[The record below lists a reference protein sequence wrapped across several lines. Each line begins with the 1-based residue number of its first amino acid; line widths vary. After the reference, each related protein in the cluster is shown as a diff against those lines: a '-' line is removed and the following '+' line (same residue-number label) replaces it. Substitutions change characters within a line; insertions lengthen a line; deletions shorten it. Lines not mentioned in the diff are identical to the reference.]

1 MPNSNGVIVAEPE
14 PIALDWTAT
23 ALVIIDMQ
31 RDFMEPGGFGETL
44 GNDVSQLAR
53 AVKPIAAVL
62 AAARAMGMLVVHTRE
77 GHLPDLSDAPPA
89 KVERGAP
96 SLRIGDPGPMGRIL
110 IRGEAGHDI
119 IPALYPLDSEIVID
133 KPGKGAFYA
142 TELGETLQKYG
153 IENLLVCGVTTEVCV
168 NTTVREAN
176 DRGYRC
182 VVISDGCA
190 SYFPEFHEMGLKMIK
205 AQGGIFGWVAD
216 SISGSESNAN
226 GDIEQTEGGS
236 ITMSMSGAV
245 AKPGFKPD
253 LWTPGDWNAFFG
265 FGTNILVNMLVL
277 TGLLRFVLKMPD
289 SLVFGRILPA
299 LGLMMCLSTF
309 YYAFLAYRLAQ
320 RTGRTDVCA
329 LPSGVSVPHM
339 FIVTFVIMLPIT
351 LKTGDPMKGWSAGL
365 VWVFFQSFILMIG
378 GFVAPYIRK
387 ITPRAALLGTLAG
400 VSVTFIS
407 MRPALEMFMTPQIGL
422 ICFAIILVSWFGGV
436 KYPRG
441 IPAGLVAIAAG
452 MLIAWGSNLFGL
464 GLGGLSGKG
473 IGDAFASF
481 GFSVPIPAVG
491 QVFSG
496 FEFLGVILV
505 TAIPFGIYDL
515 VEAMDNVESAEAAG
529 DEYPTTRVLTADGI
543 VSLIGCLMGNPF
555 INAVYIGHPGW
566 KAMGGR
572 IGYSAAT
579 GIMVIVLS
587 WFGVISVL
595 LALVPVVA
603 ISPILLYIGMLIAA
617 QAFQT
622 TPLKHAPAIGLAFTP
637 HLAAWAK
644 LQVDTAMGATLTAAQ
659 SVGGLTADKAAEV
672 KAAAIASLPQG
683 GVLYRGLEVMGGGSI
698 LAGLVLGAI
707 GVFVIERDFVKAS
720 AFALAGAVLTYFG
733 FMHGEAVGIGGGFGV
748 TPAVALA
755 YAVIAGGLYAL
766 GKYGATEHYAAHPE
780 MSAAPAE

>member
-1 MPNSNGVIVAEPE
+1 MS
-14 PIALDWTAT
+14 T
-23 ALVIIDMQ
+23 
-31 RDFMEPGGFGETL
+31 
-44 GNDVSQLAR
+44 
-53 AVKPIAAVL
+53 
-62 AAARAMGMLVVHTRE
+62 
-77 GHLPDLSDAPPA
+77 
-89 KVERGAP
+89 
-96 SLRIGDPGPMGRIL
+96 
-110 IRGEAGHDI
+110 
-119 IPALYPLDSEIVID
+119 
-133 KPGKGAFYA
+133 
-142 TELGETLQKYG
+142 
-153 IENLLVCGVTTEVCV
+153 
-168 NTTVREAN
+168 
-176 DRGYRC
+176 
-182 VVISDGCA
+182 
-190 SYFPEFHEMGLKMIK
+190 
-205 AQGGIFGWVAD
+205 
-216 SISGSESNAN
+216 SISA
-226 GDIEQTEGGS
+226 
-236 ITMSMSGAV
+236 
-245 AKPGFKPD
+245 AKSDFKPQ

-309 YYAFLAYRLAQ
+309 YYAWLAYRLAL

-378 GFVAPYIRK
+378 GFIAPFVRK

-400 VSVTFIS
+400 VSVTFIA
-407 MRPALEMFMTPQIGL
+407 MRPALEMYMTPQIGL

-436 KYPRG
+436 KYLKG

-464 GLGGLSGKG
+464 GIGGLSVKG
-473 IGDAFASF
+473 LGDAFANF
-481 GFSVPIPAVG
+481 GFSVPLPAVD

-529 DEYPTTRVLTADGI
+529 DEYPTTRVLTADGV

-579 GIMVIVLS
+579 GIMVVVLS
-587 WFGVISVL
+587 WFGIISVM

-603 ISPILLYIGMLIAA
+603 ISPILLYIGMLIGA

-622 TPLKHAPAIGLAFTP
+622 TPIKHAPAIVVALTP

-644 LQVDTAMGATLTAAQ
+644 LQVDTTLGATMVAAQ
-659 SVGGLTADKAAEV
+659 AVGGLAADKAGAV
-672 KAAAIASLPQG
+672 KAAAIASLPQQ
-683 GVLYRGLEVMGGGSI
+683 GVLYHGLEVMGGGSI
-698 LAGLVLGAI
+698 IAGLILGAI
-707 GVFVIERDFVKAS
+707 GVFIIERDFVKAS
-720 AFALAGAVLTYFG
+720 AFSLAGAVLTYFG
-733 FMHGEAVGIGGGFGV
+733 FMHGEAVGVGGGLGV
-748 TPAVALA
+748 TPGVALA
-755 YAVIAGGLYAL
+755 YLVVAAGFFIV
-766 GKYGATEHYAAHPE
+766 GKSGTSTSYVPQHDIPI
-780 MSAAPAE
+780 AAPAE